1 MDATI
6 AKEILS
12 TIVILANLFHE
23 TATQFDIDLQIVAFI
38 IEDEFLS
45 TTKRIVFVNN

>member
-6 AKEILS
+6 AREILS
-12 TIVILANLFHE
+12 TIVTLANLYYE
-23 TATQFDIDLQIVAFI
+23 VSVRFDIDLQIVAFI